1 MYFIYKNEYFDDV
14 YFYIFILLLLP
25 LVVAIMIFSLYFS
38 YKDDEPRIR
47 SQLLKAIGA
56 AAIGALLIAIWIT
69 VYIECIYP
77 YDDVYVGSGTKA
89 ESVEKE
95 TNYEKKSKT

>member
-1 MYFIYKNEYFDDV
+1 
-14 YFYIFILLLLP
+14 
-25 LVVAIMIFSLYFS
+25 MIFSLYFI
-38 YKDDEPRIR
+38 YKGDEPRIR

-77 YDDVYVGSGTKA
+77 YDDVYLGSGPKA
-89 ESVEKE
+89 ESVDKEK
-95 TNYEKKSKT
+95 NYEKESKT